1 MKAAF
6 LTSSLIASKG
16 KAAPATTRPTPQH
29 LLAEDARANVHG
41 VSRIYQRVREYAEP
55 EKPARTDREM
65 EAEDLS
71 PATPA
76 DDFRRNPAFGGL
88 DEAAQA
94 AISQEVSRTLSEVVP
109 PAPAA
114 SPATAAAAAVARTP
128 IDEAEARRI
137 ADEVMQLKRDGLGR
151 IRISVRMSPRDHL
164 QLKLISAH
172 TQMSAQAIFETA
184 LEEYIANH
192 GPRILPQSCNCV
204 LDKSSL

>member
-94 AISQEVSRTLSEVVP
+94 AISQ
-109 PAPAA
+109 
-114 SPATAAAAAVARTP
+114 
-128 IDEAEARRI
+128 I
-137 ADEVMQLKRDGLGR
+137 GR
-151 IRISVRMSPRDHL
+151 
-164 QLKLISAH
+164 AH
-172 TQMSAQAIFETA
+172 
-184 LEEYIANH
+184 
-192 GPRILPQSCNCV
+192 V
-204 LDKSSL
+204 